1 MSTNVTFLTSM
12 KEVTDEKA
20 TEQAGV
26 IMPLIGEELMTL
38 EDLDLCMSMSMMS
51 IDYSGSKGCKSSK
64 KGKSSKKSKAGKKRA

>member
-1 MSTNVTFLTSM
+1 MSTNITFRKSM
-12 KEVTDEKA
+12 KEVTVEEA
-20 TEQAGV
+20 TEPAGV

-64 KGKSSKKSKAGKKRA
+64 KGKSSKKIPT

>member
-51 IDYSGSKGCKSSK
+51 IDYSGS
-64 KGKSSKKSKAGKKRA
+64 